1 MTMILSILNRFK
13 NLSKIPPHLAYVAT
27 LPCERLMSA
36 KQAKQNDKL
45 QGSVATCL
53 WCGGVINNQIKKSL
67 FLSHEWKKLF
77 KSVNIWPSYKQDRDC
92 FVHFLR
98 LLAVCWPSA
107 YVYQRKG
114 FFLIVQVVPWY
125 SWPFAVFFCFIFKW
139 WNVRRAVWLF
149 IRNGEN
155 TMFASSEVFP
165 FRTHAG
171 VASPVV
177 NTKMALCVYDRN
189 TLLSLLLITVESFEW
204 YLMFIV
210 SVVMPCG
217 VCACCFRSA
226 SSKRRSWP

>member
-1 MTMILSILNRFK
+1 VFCDTLDRLQYFFVSSLNDEMLEERFD
-13 NLSKIPPHLAYVAT
+13 S
-27 LPCERLMSA
+27 
-36 KQAKQNDKL
+36 
-45 QGSVATCL
+45 
-53 WCGGVINNQIKKSL
+53 
-67 FLSHEWKKLF
+67 
-77 KSVNIWPSYKQDRDC
+77 
-92 FVHFLR
+92 
-98 LLAVCWPSA
+98 
-107 YVYQRKG
+107 
-114 FFLIVQVVPWY
+114 
-125 SWPFAVFFCFIFKW
+125 
-139 WNVRRAVWLF
+139 F